1 MTYDPFKRGKY
12 PVGVRTVDIN
22 GTKVEVW
29 YPATDEYVGQDLDEK
44 TMDRYTIAEGAAEQV
59 QQAVRNALIR
69 TEKFPIILQSHAA
82 VGHRRDAAPTCTHLA
97 SHGYIVTSPEFVGDT
112 TGDILHDATVGAAGE
127 KRSLPMRDNLANRE
141 SVVVGTLNAIL
152 NGAAGKLT
160 DHMDVETVG
169 ALGVSLGGWT
179 TMRLLS
185 LDRNVKAAVLTVPS
199 SGTRGPFEDTKLQNS
214 MLRLDDWGRAV
225 PTFLLAGDRD
235 ALIPLDDMCDL
246 FANLPQPKRF
256 GILAGASHFHWFE
269 RAEDAY
275 NTCRQ
280 MWESGTLAGADVE
293 ALSRNSPPFSELC
306 PNEHA
311 LDTLRAL
318 CVAQMDAH
326 LKYSDEAG
334 AFLAGDLSEAFGKRG
349 IDFEIGVE
357 KVSKTASV

>member
-235 ALIPLDDMCDL
+235 ALIPLDDMCEFVRESAAAKAIRNPGGCESL
-246 FANLPQPKRF
+246 SLVRTGRGRLQHLPSDVGERNACGRRCRSVVAKF
-256 GILAGASHFHWFE
+256 SAILGA
-269 RAEDAY
+269 
-275 NTCRQ
+275 
-280 MWESGTLAGADVE
+280 V
-293 ALSRNSPPFSELC
+293 SE
-306 PNEHA
+306 
-311 LDTLRAL
+311 
-318 CVAQMDAH
+318 
-326 LKYSDEAG
+326 
-334 AFLAGDLSEAFGKRG
+334 
-349 IDFEIGVE
+349 
-357 KVSKTASV
+357 